1 MMTKIGSVAKVLGI
15 GTVGAFI
22 GAVGMVIGV
31 VVAEA
36 AVAMILDP
44 VYAATL
50 ADWAEILDA
59 RTNGKNLSITIN
71 RKVPNKNEEEE
82 F

>member
-22 GAVGMVIGV
+22 GAVGYAALLMSDPDY
-31 VVAEA
+31 AA
-36 AVAMILDP
+36 AV
-44 VYAATL
+44 

-59 RTNGKNLSITIN
+59 RMNGKNLSITIN

>member
-15 GTVGAFI
+15 GTVG
-22 GAVGMVIGV
+22 MVIGV
-31 VVAEA
+31 VVAGAE
-36 AVAMILDP
+36 MILDP

-50 ADWAEILDA
+50 ADWAEVLDA

-82 F
+82 S